1 MKRFLIALFMLVLSS
16 ILMGQNSP
24 VDKLFE
30 KYSGKEGYTSVY
42 ISEYMFSLFSSMDTE
57 DKALNNAL
65 SGLSSIKILTTEN
78 TKQGI
83 NFYNEIMKELSKND
97 YKELMVVKEKSEH
110 FTFLVKDVQGKIVEL
125 LLIAGGDSNVL
136 ISIQGKNI
144 DLKQIAKISQ
154 SIKIEG
160 LDALDKI
167 NE

>member
-1 MKRFLIALFMLVLSS
+1 MKRFLSAFFMLVLSS
-16 ILMGQNSP
+16 MLMGQNSP

-42 ISEYMFSLFSSMDTE
+42 ISEYMFSLFSSIDTE

-78 TKQGI
+78 PKQGI

-110 FTFLVKDVQGKIVEL
+110 LTFLVKDVQGKIVEL

-144 DLKQIAKISQ
+144 DLKQIVKISQ

-160 LDALDKI
+160 LDALEKI
-167 NE
+167 SE